1 MIPYLILHLVSFND
15 DDAGKY
21 EVAGVLDRVNPA
33 LKDIS
38 IISLLT
44 YCIWEI
50 NLNSDTKIPLLL
62 KQGKVISH
70 KSLSTGV

>member
-1 MIPYLILHLVSFND
+1 VSFD
-15 DDAGKY
+15 DGDAREY

-33 LKDIS
+33 LRDIS

-50 NLNSDTKIPLLL
+50 NLNSDIKIPLLL
-62 KQGKVISH
+62 KQGKVITH
-70 KSLSTGV
+70 KSRSTGV